1 MNALAAEIAPIDL
14 VEQPSDAV
22 AVAEHLAG
30 LATPLDPKLAL
41 FAVGQVDALVL
52 CLVRGEVAR
61 HVLRRAHALHHPVG
75 VAPLVPPSL
84 ARGVAFGLDGRREQ
98 GKIATGSYPQADG
111 SGASQCSNCMTISG
125 RRLAKIPVFGRRTQ
139 PLCRTWLKFYHPA

>member
-61 HVLRRAHALHHPVG
+61 HVLRCAHALHHPVG

-98 GKIATGSYPQADG
+98 GKCRCCDG
-111 SGASQCSNCMTISG
+111 REVHFPFLFSSS
-125 RRLAKIPVFGRRTQ
+125 PD
-139 PLCRTWLKFYHPA
+139 